1 MKPFNN
7 ANPTCTPTSCEVE
20 IIKLPTVE
28 LEQPR
33 YDELLE
39 KEERLRILET
49 AIAGMSG
56 YGDIDTLKKI
66 FGIKENTD
74 E

>member
-1 MKPFNN
+1 MKPYNT
-7 ANPTCTPTSCEVE
+7 NPMIIPTSGEVE
-20 IIKLPTVE
+20 IIKLPIVE
-28 LEQPR
+28 LKQPR
-33 YDELLE
+33 YDELLA